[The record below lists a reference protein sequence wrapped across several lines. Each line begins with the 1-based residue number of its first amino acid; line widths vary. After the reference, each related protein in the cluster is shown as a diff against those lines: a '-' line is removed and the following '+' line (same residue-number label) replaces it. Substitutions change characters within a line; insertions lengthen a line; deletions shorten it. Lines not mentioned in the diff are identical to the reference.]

1 MTNSEWIAG
10 LSVIVL
16 IAGWFFNSFLDRKNE
31 IAKERLKFRLDNLLL
46 ILDTFNNAQR
56 YIILNKNLNPT
67 KEFIADLVKA
77 LSRLSL
83 FGKDDEKKLSNI
95 IFEKMNNNQPIGL
108 ELSKLIEIVGNRIQK
123 ELKIK

>member
-67 KEFIADLVKA
+67 KEFTADLVKA

-95 IFEKMNNNQPIGL
+95 IFEKMNNNQPIRL

>member
-16 IAGWFFNSFLDRKNE
+16 IASWFFNSFLDRKNE

-67 KEFIADLVKA
+67 KEFTADLVKA